1 MSAGADRVP
10 AAARATVNQM
20 AAVAVTSDWRGIV
33 GRSGLVAKGVLYA
46 SLGLL
51 AVRVASGQA
60 SARTANQRGAI
71 ELVASQPLG
80 EWLLVLLTI
89 GLFALSLWQII
100 LVIKGDPVDGSAATD
115 RAIFAGKAFLYFGTA
130 MTSLRLVGVDWAQS
144 MSGGGTEASQ
154 DRTTAVVMSWPGG
167 PWIVG
172 LLGALVVGAALYQ
185 FHYHAVNRGFM
196 KRLATG
202 RMSSRLASMV
212 ERAGRAGY
220 ASRAIVLGII
230 GVFFVV
236 AAVQHDAREAVGL
249 SGALQAAARQTWG
262 TVILWMVAIGLLLY
276 GGFCFAEARYR
287 RST

>member
-1 MSAGADRVP
+1 MSAGADRIP
-10 AAARATVNQM
+10 AVARATANHVT
-20 AAVAVTSDWRGIV
+20 AAAASSDWRGIV
-33 GRSGLVAKGVLYA
+33 ARSGLVAKGVLYA
-46 SLGLL
+46 ALGLL
-51 AVRVASGQA
+51 AIKVASGQA

-80 EWLLVLLTI
+80 EWLLLLLTV
-89 GLFALSLWQII
+89 GLFALSIWQVI

-130 MTSLRLVGVDWAQS
+130 MTALRLLGVF
-144 MSGGGTEASQ
+144 
-154 DRTTAVVMSWPGG
+154 
-167 PWIVG
+167 
-172 LLGALVVGAALYQ
+172 VVGAAIYQ
-185 FHYHAVNRGFM
+185 FHYHAMNRGFM

-202 RMSSRLASMV
+202 RMSRHLASIV

-230 GVFFVV
+230 GLFFIV
-236 AAVQHDAREAVGL
+236 AAVEHDARAAVGL

-262 TVILWMVAIGLLLY
+262 AVILWVVAIGLLLY

>member
-1 MSAGADRVP
+1 MSAGADRIP
-10 AAARATVNQM
+10 AVARATANHVT
-20 AAVAVTSDWRGIV
+20 AAAASSDWRGIV
-33 GRSGLVAKGVLYA
+33 ARSGLVAKGVLYA
-46 SLGLL
+46 ALGLL
-51 AVRVASGQA
+51 AVKVASGEA

-80 EWLLVLLTI
+80 EWLLLLLTV
-89 GLFALSLWQII
+89 GLFALSIWQVI

-130 MTSLRLVGVDWAQS
+130 MTALRLLGFDWAQRI
-144 MSGGGTEASQ
+144 SGGGSEASQ

-172 LLGALVVGAALYQ
+172 LLGVFVVGAAIYQ
-185 FHYHAVNRGFM
+185 FHYHAMNRGFM

-202 RMSSRLASMV
+202 RMSRHLASIV

-230 GVFFVV
+230 GLFFIV
-236 AAVQHDAREAVGL
+236 AAVEHDARAAVGL

-262 TVILWMVAIGLLLY
+262 AVILWVVALGLLLY